1 MKHTKPKWINKIVK
15 SQKKIPAKDRE
26 LAKVPIPKSVKLQ
39 KLGLKL

>member
-1 MKHTKPKWINKIVK
+1 MKHIKPKWINKIVK
-15 SQKKIPAKDRE
+15 SQKKIPKDRE